1 MQINA
6 FRPNPSVQPQR
17 QAAAAPAEQD
27 SGVNKDRLVDT
38 FMELVTIPGPTGDE
52 RKVAD
57 NIKAKL
63 ADMGLQATEDEAGPK
78 VKGNTGNLLVNIP
91 GNVEGAPSLMFASHM
106 DTVPLAV
113 NCKPITEGDVI
124 KTDGSTALGADCR
137 AGCTELLEATRE
149 ILENNLPHGPIQL
162 MFSVGEEGGLLGAY
176 EFDKSKVQSKYV
188 YAVDGFSPNEIYLQG
203 RHLLANGDKRPTA
216 QEVQDG
222 HHAMGMLSRDP
233 VTPPPFLDLSNEEK
247 EIMNFTTDAM
257 QDLGWKPQF
266 HRIWFAASD
275 ANAFRDGGINAITLG
290 AGENN
295 DHTGEEFVRIS
306 DMVKTTQ
313 LVKQLVANAVASAKP
328 PQG

>member
-1 MQINA
+1 MQISA
-6 FRPNPSVQPQR
+6 QRPNVAAPRPQR
-17 QAAAAPAEQD
+17 ASAD
-27 SGVNKDRLVDT
+27 SSKSADVPVNQDRLLDT
-38 FMELVTIPGPTGDE
+38 FMDLVTIAGPTRDE

-63 ADMGLQATEDEAGPK
+63 ADMGLQANEDDAGPK
-78 VKGNTGNLLVNIP
+78 IEGNTGNLLVNIP

-113 NCKPITEGDVI
+113 GCEPIRDGDII

-137 AGCTELLEATRE
+137 AGCTELLEATQE

-176 EFDKSKVQSKYV
+176 EFDKSKIHSEYV
-188 YAVDGFSPNEIYLQG
+188 YAVDGFAPNEIYVQG
-203 RHLLANGDKRPTA
+203 RHLMADGERPTA
-216 QEVQDG
+216 EDIQAG
-222 HHAMGMLSRDP
+222 HRAMQHLP
-233 VTPPPFLDLSNEEK
+233 INPPPFTQLTAEEK
-247 EIMNFTTDAM
+247 KILDFTGGAM
-257 QDLGWKPQF
+257 QDLGWEPKF

-275 ANAFRDGGINAITLG
+275 ANAFRDAGVNAITLG

-306 DMVKTTQ
+306 EMVKTTQ
-313 LVKQLVANAVASAKP
+313 LIKQLVANAAASAEKS
-328 PQG
+328 